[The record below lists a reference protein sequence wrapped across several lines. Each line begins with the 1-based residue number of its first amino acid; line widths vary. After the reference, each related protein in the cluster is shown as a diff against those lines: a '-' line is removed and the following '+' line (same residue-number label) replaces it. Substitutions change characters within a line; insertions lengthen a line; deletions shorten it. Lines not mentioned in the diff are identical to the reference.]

1 MRTPRE
7 VSESYWAAECRRD
20 IDGVMAHY
28 HPDATYQDAGGP
40 LHGQAEIRGFYEASA
55 REYSGLEVTI
65 LREFP
70 GSADA
75 SGEASTEASALE
87 VYAVLTDHD
96 GRRFEIRGL
105 NVMTVR
111 AGKFTSVRCYE
122 DPLLP
127 EPPGGQ
133 AAP

>member
-20 IDGVMAHY
+20 IDAVMAHY
-28 HPDATYQDAGGP
+28 HPDATYRDAGG
-40 LHGQAEIRGFYEASA
+40 LLRGHAEIRGFYEASA
-55 REYSGLEVTI
+55 RDYPGLEVSV

-70 GSADA
+70 GSPD
-75 SGEASTEASALE
+75 ASALE
-87 VYAVLTDHD
+87 VYAVLIDHD
-96 GRRFEIRGL
+96 GHRFEIRGL

-111 AGKFTSVRCYE
+111 DGKFTSVRCYE
-122 DPLLP
+122 DPLSP

-133 AAP
+133 SFP

>member
-20 IDGVMAHY
+20 IDAVMAHY
-28 HPDATYQDAGGP
+28 HADATYQDAGG
-40 LHGQAEIRGFYEASA
+40 LLRGHAEIRQFYEASA
-55 REYSGLEVTI
+55 RDYPGLEVTI

-70 GSADA
+70 GSPD
-75 SGEASTEASALE
+75 ASALE
-87 VYAVLTDHD
+87 VYAVLVDHE
-96 GRRFEIRGL
+96 GRRFAIRGL

-111 AGKFTSVRCYE
+111 DGKFTSVRCYE
-122 DPLLP
+122 DPPSP

-133 AAP
+133 TAP

>member
-20 IDGVMAHY
+20 IDAVMDYY
-28 HPDATYQDAGGP
+28 HADATYQDAGG
-40 LHGQAEIRGFYEASA
+40 LLRGHAEIRRFYEASA
-55 REYSGLEVTI
+55 RDYPGLEVTI

-70 GSADA
+70 GSPD
-75 SGEASTEASALE
+75 ASALE
-87 VYAVLTDHD
+87 VYAVLIDHE
-96 GRRFEIRGL
+96 GHRFAIRGL

-111 AGKFTSVRCYE
+111 DGKFTSVRCYE
-122 DPLLP
+122 DPPSP

-133 AAP
+133 TAP

>member
-28 HPDATYQDAGGP
+28 HPDATYQDAGG
-40 LHGQAEIRGFYEASA
+40 LLRGHAEIRQFYEASA
-55 REYSGLEVTI
+55 HDYPGLEVTI
-65 LREFP
+65 LREFS
-70 GSADA
+70 GSPD
-75 SGEASTEASALE
+75 SSALE
-87 VYAVLTDHD
+87 VHAVLIDHD

-105 NVMTVR
+105 NAMTVR
-111 AGKFTSVRCYE
+111 DGKFTSVRCYE
-122 DPLLP
+122 DPLSP

-133 AAP
+133 TAS

>member
-1 MRTPRE
+1 MRTPRD

-20 IDGVMAHY
+20 IDAVIAHY
-28 HPDATYQDAGGP
+28 HPDATYQDAGG
-40 LHGQAEIRGFYEASA
+40 LLRGHAEIRGFYEASVRA
-55 REYSGLEVTI
+55 YPGLEVTI

-75 SGEASTEASALE
+75 SALE
-87 VYAVLTDHD
+87 VYAVLIDPA
-96 GRRFEIRGL
+96 GRRFGIRGL

-111 AGKFTSVRCYE
+111 DGRFTSVRCYE
-122 DPLLP
+122 DPLTP

-133 AAP
+133 SAP